1 MVPDAPRLERF
12 PRPPTAELFSQRVLD
27 FDRAKGSIRLSFVAT
42 DAFLNLAGAVQGGI
56 LAAML
61 DDTMGPA
68 LWVLKGE
75 ETCSVT
81 IDLSVSFLAAAKPGL
96 LYGEGRVVQRG
107 RTIAFLE
114 ARLSDAGGRIVARST
129 ASARIVKG

>member
-1 MVPDAPRLERF
+1 
-12 PRPPTAELFSQRVLD
+12 VL
-27 FDRAKGSIRLSFVAT
+27 
-42 DAFLNLAGAVQGGI
+42 N
-56 LAAML
+56 
-61 DDTMGPA
+61 
-68 LWVLKGE
+68 GE